1 MKRGFRVAQ
10 SNCNDGKK
18 YRKSKKR
25 KNLKIKVL
33 SGLLAAMVC
42 ASGVWY
48 AFYRNGW
55 EFELPWAA
63 ERKYALLD
71 SGITNEATGIQVKYS
86 TVGKTDNKNEDS
98 ALESKDVSGVELPY
112 AAEYF
117 SSFLTEEEQTVCR
130 QLYKGFRE
138 FQTDI
143 DITDGVIES
152 EDICSFIVLCTSCA
166 PEFSYIGQEYSV
178 TLDSSGYVMSVEVSY
193 TMTAEEAAAQQAEID
208 VRAEELIAGMESDW
222 DDYEKFRYIHDN
234 LILSCQYKENEGSCY
249 TAYGCLVEGE
259 AVCEGYAKAMLTL
272 CEKVGIGC
280 VPVVGLGYE
289 NGEPLPHI
297 WNKVLID
304 GEWYC
309 TDPTW
314 DDPVSQMGED
324 YIRYDYFAIT
334 DKQMNLDHT
343 ADENKKT
350 DTSSDL
356 AYVKDKGTL
365 VIGITLFAPMDYYEE
380 GNTTDLKGFEA
391 DFARA
396 VCEKLGVTPTFQVI
410 SWEAKESELNS
421 KNVDCLWNGLTITDA
436 RKNTM
441 SISTPYMANKQ
452 VLITKS
458 ENADKYSSA
467 GSLKGATVVAEKESA
482 GEEVATSDA
491 FFEGANYTAVD
502 SMAKAIMEV
511 SSGTADAAVIDYVTG
526 IGSIGEGTNYT
537 NIVMVSGA
545 NFADEE
551 YGIAFRKDSDI
562 TPEVNKAI
570 DELAKDGT
578 LRTIAEKYKLG
589 GQLLVG

>member
-1 MKRGFRVAQ
+1 MLFRSDVMK
-10 SNCNDGKK
+10 
-18 YRKSKKR
+18 
-25 KNLKIKVL
+25 KIL
-33 SGLLAAMVC
+33 SILLAAALIVC
-42 ASGVWY
+42 T
-48 AFYRNGW
+48 F
-55 EFELPWAA
+55 AA
-63 ERKYALLD
+63 C
-71 SGITNEATGIQVKYS
+71 G
-86 TVGKTDNKNEDS
+86 
-98 ALESKDVSGVELPY
+98 
-112 AAEYF
+112 
-117 SSFLTEEEQTVCR
+117 
-130 QLYKGFRE
+130 
-138 FQTDI
+138 
-143 DITDGVIES
+143 
-152 EDICSFIVLCTSCA
+152 
-166 PEFSYIGQEYSV
+166 
-178 TLDSSGYVMSVEVSY
+178 
-193 TMTAEEAAAQQAEID
+193 
-208 VRAEELIAGMESDW
+208 
-222 DDYEKFRYIHDN
+222 
-234 LILSCQYKENEGSCY
+234 
-249 TAYGCLVEGE
+249 
-259 AVCEGYAKAMLTL
+259 
-272 CEKVGIGC
+272 
-280 VPVVGLGYE
+280 
-289 NGEPLPHI
+289 
-297 WNKVLID
+297 
-304 GEWYC
+304 
-309 TDPTW
+309 
-314 DDPVSQMGED
+314 
-324 YIRYDYFAIT
+324 
-334 DKQMNLDHT
+334 
-343 ADENKKT
+343 NKKT

>member
-1 MKRGFRVAQ
+1 MK
-10 SNCNDGKK
+10 
-18 YRKSKKR
+18 
-25 KNLKIKVL
+25 KIL
-33 SGLLAAMVC
+33 SILLAAALIVC
-42 ASGVWY
+42 T
-48 AFYRNGW
+48 F
-55 EFELPWAA
+55 AA
-63 ERKYALLD
+63 C
-71 SGITNEATGIQVKYS
+71 G
-86 TVGKTDNKNEDS
+86 
-98 ALESKDVSGVELPY
+98 
-112 AAEYF
+112 
-117 SSFLTEEEQTVCR
+117 
-130 QLYKGFRE
+130 
-138 FQTDI
+138 
-143 DITDGVIES
+143 
-152 EDICSFIVLCTSCA
+152 
-166 PEFSYIGQEYSV
+166 
-178 TLDSSGYVMSVEVSY
+178 
-193 TMTAEEAAAQQAEID
+193 
-208 VRAEELIAGMESDW
+208 
-222 DDYEKFRYIHDN
+222 
-234 LILSCQYKENEGSCY
+234 
-249 TAYGCLVEGE
+249 
-259 AVCEGYAKAMLTL
+259 
-272 CEKVGIGC
+272 
-280 VPVVGLGYE
+280 
-289 NGEPLPHI
+289 
-297 WNKVLID
+297 
-304 GEWYC
+304 
-309 TDPTW
+309 
-314 DDPVSQMGED
+314 
-324 YIRYDYFAIT
+324 
-334 DKQMNLDHT
+334 
-343 ADENKKT
+343 NKKT

-589 GQLLVG
+589 GQLLVGWKN

>member
-1 MKRGFRVAQ
+1 MK
-10 SNCNDGKK
+10 
-18 YRKSKKR
+18 
-25 KNLKIKVL
+25 KIL
-33 SGLLAAMVC
+33 SILLAAALIVC
-42 ASGVWY
+42 T
-48 AFYRNGW
+48 F
-55 EFELPWAA
+55 AA
-63 ERKYALLD
+63 C
-71 SGITNEATGIQVKYS
+71 G
-86 TVGKTDNKNEDS
+86 
-98 ALESKDVSGVELPY
+98 
-112 AAEYF
+112 
-117 SSFLTEEEQTVCR
+117 
-130 QLYKGFRE
+130 
-138 FQTDI
+138 
-143 DITDGVIES
+143 
-152 EDICSFIVLCTSCA
+152 
-166 PEFSYIGQEYSV
+166 
-178 TLDSSGYVMSVEVSY
+178 
-193 TMTAEEAAAQQAEID
+193 
-208 VRAEELIAGMESDW
+208 
-222 DDYEKFRYIHDN
+222 
-234 LILSCQYKENEGSCY
+234 
-249 TAYGCLVEGE
+249 
-259 AVCEGYAKAMLTL
+259 
-272 CEKVGIGC
+272 
-280 VPVVGLGYE
+280 
-289 NGEPLPHI
+289 
-297 WNKVLID
+297 
-304 GEWYC
+304 
-309 TDPTW
+309 
-314 DDPVSQMGED
+314 
-324 YIRYDYFAIT
+324 
-334 DKQMNLDHT
+334 
-343 ADENKKT
+343 NKKT

-421 KNVDCLWNGLTITDA
+421 KNVDCLWNGLTITDE

-570 DELAKDGT
+570 DELANDGT

>member
-10 SNCNDGKK
+10 SNCNDDKK

-98 ALESKDVSGVELPY
+98 ALESKDVSDVELPY

-152 EDICSFIVLCTSCA
+152 EDICSFIVLCTSCS

-208 VRAEELIAGMESDW
+208 ARAEELIAGMESDW

-280 VPVVGLGYE
+280 VPVVGSGYE

-297 WNKVLID
+297 WNKVLLD

-343 ADENKKT
+343 ADENKYLHYPAAQSVE
-350 DTSSDL
+350 DDFYRRSGAFIES
-356 AYVKDKGTL
+356 
-365 VIGITLFAPMDYYEE
+365 
-380 GNTTDLKGFEA
+380 A
-391 DFARA
+391 DDAENIILNA
-396 VCEKLGVTPTFQVI
+396 VCTAMAGNGDYARVKCADENVYGQTLKTVFEDETESGNPLIFTILKEGSENYPDFGYSYAGYSIIKNEKDH
-410 SWEAKESELNS
+410 S
-421 KNVDCLWNGLTITDA
+421 LTI
-436 RKNTM
+436 K
-441 SISTPYMANKQ
+441 
-452 VLITKS
+452 LIRA
-458 ENADKYSSA
+458 EN
-467 GSLKGATVVAEKESA
+467 
-482 GEEVATSDA
+482 
-491 FFEGANYTAVD
+491 
-502 SMAKAIMEV
+502 
-511 SSGTADAAVIDYVTG
+511 
-526 IGSIGEGTNYT
+526 
-537 NIVMVSGA
+537 
-545 NFADEE
+545 
-551 YGIAFRKDSDI
+551 
-562 TPEVNKAI
+562 
-570 DELAKDGT
+570 
-578 LRTIAEKYKLG
+578 
-589 GQLLVG
+589 